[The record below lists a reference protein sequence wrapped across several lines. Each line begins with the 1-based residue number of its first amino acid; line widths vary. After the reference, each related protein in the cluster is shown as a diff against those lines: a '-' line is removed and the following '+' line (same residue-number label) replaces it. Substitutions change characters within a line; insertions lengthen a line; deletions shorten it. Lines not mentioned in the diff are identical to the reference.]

1 LFLHKNQPI
10 KFYSILAFI
19 PVLFFVRMMR
29 GIHCVWTLHGAAL
42 LKQQNRF
49 VSTMMLSSSDE
60 LRVMLVYMQQ
70 FGAQLKQ
77 AKMAFGKS
85 QHHGRS
91 SGRTWGFPIAVD
103 CWRYRARPVYQ

>member
-1 LFLHKNQPI
+1 
-10 KFYSILAFI
+10 
-19 PVLFFVRMMR
+19 MR

-49 VSTMMLSSSDE
+49 VSTMMLSGSE

-103 CWRYRARPVYQ
+103 CWRYRARAVYQ